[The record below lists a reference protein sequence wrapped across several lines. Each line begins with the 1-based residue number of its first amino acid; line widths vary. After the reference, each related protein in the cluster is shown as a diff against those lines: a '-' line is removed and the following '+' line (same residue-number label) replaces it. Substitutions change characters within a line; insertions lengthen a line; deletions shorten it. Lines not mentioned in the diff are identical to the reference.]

1 MVSAAESPVHDN
13 WKSLIVQSAE
23 TDTVMLNRWGKPA
36 FRVLATAYAE
46 AHERDERV
54 TFPPLADIQRL
65 YFDGDLDAAFAFG
78 GQVAGR
84 IDAVE
89 PVATI
94 IERTVAEFH
103 EVMADVAAHWAPS
116 VR

>member
-1 MVSAAESPVHDN
+1 
-13 WKSLIVQSAE
+13 
-23 TDTVMLNRWGKPA
+23 MLNRWGKPA
-36 FRVLATAYAE
+36 FRVLATPYAE
-46 AHERDERV
+46 ARERDERV
-54 TFPPLADIQRL
+54 TFPALADIQRL

-94 IERTVAEFH
+94 IERTVAEFDA
-103 EVMADVAAHWAPS
+103 VMDEVAARWSARASTSTSTSTHTS
-116 VR
+116 